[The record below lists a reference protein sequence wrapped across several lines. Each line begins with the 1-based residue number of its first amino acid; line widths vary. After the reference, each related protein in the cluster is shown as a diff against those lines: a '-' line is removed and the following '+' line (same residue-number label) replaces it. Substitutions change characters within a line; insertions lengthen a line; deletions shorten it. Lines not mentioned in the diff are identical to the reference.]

1 MWCTDV
7 TKYARRTDVRRKKY
21 TICEQACIAR
31 PSKKSLLL
39 RIAEGLNIS
48 LSLTNNNEDNN
59 NINNKASSSSA
70 ALDTASSLFEDQA
83 GYY

>member
-7 TKYARRTDVRRKKY
+7 TKYARRIDVRRKKIHNLR
-21 TICEQACIAR
+21 TGLHRTTEQ
-31 PSKKSLLL
+31 KSLLL
-39 RIAEGLNIS
+39 RIVEGLNIS

-70 ALDTASSLFEDQA
+70 ALDKASSLFED
-83 GYY
+83 